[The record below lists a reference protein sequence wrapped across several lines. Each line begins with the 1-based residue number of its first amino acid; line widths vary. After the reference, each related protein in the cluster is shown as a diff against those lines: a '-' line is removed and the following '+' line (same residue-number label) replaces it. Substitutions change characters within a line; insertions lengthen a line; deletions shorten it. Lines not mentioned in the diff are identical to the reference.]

1 MRRRSGAS
9 HPLPRN
15 AFRGLIRLSDRRR
28 LSNKVRFGRALAAW
42 RCATTPASKVVVF
55 MAAPATEHVRNIVLV
70 GQDGA
75 GKTSL
80 AEAMLHVS
88 GRTPRMG
95 TTHDG
100 KSYLDYDEEEIR
112 RRFTM
117 GTSIAPI
124 PYHDYKINLLDTS
137 GHPDFIGDTL
147 ATMQAAEMAM
157 FVIDA
162 VEGPQ
167 VMTTKLWREA
177 ENMRLSRC
185 VFINH
190 IDREGANFD
199 TIMAQLHA
207 RFGSRLGPVTIP
219 IGTGTDFKGVIDVLR
234 MQARYFEQDGT
245 TDDTITEIPADY
257 ADAAQIARDRLCDL
271 VAEADDELMM
281 KYLDGTE
288 QLTQEELERL
298 LDQAIAQ
305 EQFIPVYV
313 GSTIIEQGIRAVM
326 KDICTYFPHPRHHGA
341 FMLADGGELSVDEN
355 GEPAAFVFKT
365 VADPFV
371 GRLSYLKL
379 LSGVLTPG
387 AELVNSRTGKKDRLG
402 HLYVMMGKES
412 NDVKSAKAGDIIVVP
427 KLADT
432 RTGDTLSLSGNLA
445 IDPLPLPRPQYPVAI
460 EAANKKEEDKV
471 GTFLARAAENDPT
484 IIISRDDLTHQTV
497 VTTMGDTAIETLLA
511 RMKEQA
517 KVEAKVVPLRI
528 PYRETITKEAE
539 AQGRHKK
546 QTGGAGQF
554 GDCWLRISPNAGEG
568 YEFIDEIKGGAIPN
582 GLIPAVDK
590 GVQEAMQEGF
600 LAGYPMVDVKCAVF
614 DGSYHSVDSNEM
626 AFKTAARIG
635 FRAACENA
643 GPIVLEPM
651 ATMDIVVTEEYAG
664 TVMGDIATRRGR
676 IVGTDSTDAGET
688 VIMVRVPYAEVVTY
702 TKDLRAITRGS
713 GSYSISLEGYDPA
726 PADVTKRLV
735 EEYQA
740 ARAQGN

>member
-1 MRRRSGAS
+1 
-9 HPLPRN
+9 
-15 AFRGLIRLSDRRR
+15 
-28 LSNKVRFGRALAAW
+28 
-42 RCATTPASKVVVF
+42 

-100 KSYLDYDEEEIR
+100 KSYLDYDQEEIR
-112 RRFTM
+112 RKFTL
-117 GTSIAPI
+117 GTSVAPI

-147 ATMQAAEMAM
+147 ATMQAAEMAL
-157 FVIDA
+157 FVVDA
-162 VEGPQ
+162 VAGPQ

-177 ENMRLSRC
+177 EGMRLSRA

-190 IDREGANFD
+190 IDREHANFD

-219 IGTGTDFKGVIDVLR
+219 IGVAEDFKGVIDVLR
-234 MQARYFEQDGT
+234 MKARYFDQDGT
-245 TDDTITEIPADY
+245 TDDRIEDIPAEY
-257 ADAAQIARDRLCDL
+257 AEAAQIARDRLCDL

-281 KYLDGTE
+281 KYLDGSE
-288 QLTQEELERL
+288 QLTQEELESL
-298 LDQAIAQ
+298 LDKAIAQ
-305 EQFIPVYV
+305 ELFIPVYV
-313 GSTIIEQGIRAVM
+313 GSTIIEQGIRCVM

-341 FMLADGGELSVDEN
+341 FRLANGEETFVDED

-379 LSGVLTPG
+379 ISGVLTPSM
-387 AELVNSRTGKKDRLG
+387 ELINARTGKKDRLG
-402 HLYVMMGKES
+402 HLYVMMGKEAT
-412 NDVKSAKAGDIIVVP
+412 DVKSAKAGDIIVVP
-427 KLADT
+427 KLTDT
-432 RTGDTLSLSGNLA
+432 RAGDTLSQSGTMS
-445 IDPLPLPRPQYPVAI
+445 IDPLPLPVPQYPV
-460 EAANKKEEDKV
+460 
-471 GTFLARAAENDPT
+471 ENDPT
-484 IIISRDDLTHQTV
+484 LRVARNEQTHQTI
-497 VTTMGDTAIETLLA
+497 VTAMGEAQVETLLA

-517 KVEAKVVPLRI
+517 KVEARLVPVRI
-528 PYRETITKEAE
+528 PYRETITKTAE

-554 GDCWLRISPNAGEG
+554 GDCWLRISPNPGEG
-568 YEFIDEIKGGAIPN
+568 YEFADEVKGGAIPG

-590 GVQEAMQEGF
+590 GVQEAMAEGF
-600 LAGYPMVDVKCAVF
+600 LAGYPMVDIKCAVF

-635 FRAACENA
+635 FRAACEQA
-643 GPIVLEPM
+643 GAILLEPM

-676 IVGTDSTDAGET
+676 IVGTDSTDEGET
-688 VIMVRVPYAEVVTY
+688 VIMVRVPYAEVISY
-702 TKDLRAITRGS
+702 TKDLRAMTRGS
-713 GSYSISLEGYDPA
+713 GSYYIELEGYDPA
-726 PADVTKRLV
+726 PADVTKKLV
-735 EEYQA
+735 EAYQA
-740 ARAQGN
+740 SKA